1 MIKSQDILILVDSYY
16 SHSMTLE
23 QQKERAEDFYA
34 RTSKSVLVKTVI
46 VSRKTYA
53 TKTKAIKDM
62 LSIGPFRVV
71 VCHKNLLSYSKQLLQ
86 LFDKAKSIG
95 AIDGEIRR
103 SWIKERLKYHNKEY
117 GRQKTVYK
125 KSEPKAPA
133 FDSFGLPIV
142 NGGEWGTINSALA
155 KKALK
160 KEKQRKK
167 ESIRRTLHLEAQKTL
182 LAKRKL
188 KYQSGAYKEM
198 YDILTWYAPAKD
210 LLTRQ
215 HIWERAVAF
224 LKKTKAYYAKSAS
237 LSHVLPSIM
246 IYNTKDIPEKI
257 LPVFKSIITKDR
269 KFVYES
275 KPKRSHRKV

>member
-23 QQKERAEDFYA
+23 QQKERAEYFYS

-62 LSIGPFRVV
+62 LSIGPFRIVA
-71 VCHKNLLSYSKQLLQ
+71 CHRNLLSNSKQLLQ

-95 AIDGEIRR
+95 VIEGEIKR
-103 SWIKERLKYHNKEY
+103 SWIKERLKRHSREY
-117 GRQKTVYK
+117 IRQKVCYK
-125 KSEPKAPA
+125 KVEPKAPM

-142 NGGEWGTINSALA
+142 NGGEWGTLNTELVN
-155 KKALK
+155 KALK
-160 KEKQRKK
+160 KEKQKK
-167 ESIRRTLHLEAQKTL
+167 RESIRRTLHLQAQKTL

-198 YDILTWYAPAKD
+198 YDVLTWYAPAKD

-224 LKKTKAYYAKSAS
+224 LKKTKAYYAKSAN
-237 LSHVLPSIM
+237 LSHILPSIM
-246 IYNTKDIPEKI
+246 LYNTKDIPVKV
-257 LPVFKSIITKDR
+257 LPVFRDIITKDR